1 MRARSFLS
9 AALAAAAVTG
19 IVLVGAP
26 FAGAEP
32 GAPVAAADELPPV
45 AVEDFAYPEADKIFA
60 EQGILLKRGDGHIL
74 LADCASATGLVEV
87 FSREKGRFCFRV
99 TGTSGFLS
107 LELPQV
113 YGVKGNDYKLR
124 VDMEAVGG
132 EEASFDVPKNTWTPV
147 GETADPENRD
157 HTLLE
162 IHATK

>member
-1 MRARSFLS
+1 M
-9 AALAAAAVTG
+9 
-19 IVLVGAP
+19 VGAP

-32 GAPVAAADELPPV
+32 GAPADELPPV
-45 AVEDFAYPEADKIFA
+45 AVEDFAYPDADRIFA

-74 LADCASATGLVEV
+74 LADCASATGLVEI
-87 FSREKGRFCFRV
+87 FSREKGSFRFRV
-99 TGTSGFLS
+99 TGDSGFLS

-113 YGVKGNDYKLR
+113 YGVKSNDYKLR
-124 VDMEAVGG
+124 VDMEAEG
-132 EEASFDVPKNTWTPV
+132 EETSFDVPKNTWTPV